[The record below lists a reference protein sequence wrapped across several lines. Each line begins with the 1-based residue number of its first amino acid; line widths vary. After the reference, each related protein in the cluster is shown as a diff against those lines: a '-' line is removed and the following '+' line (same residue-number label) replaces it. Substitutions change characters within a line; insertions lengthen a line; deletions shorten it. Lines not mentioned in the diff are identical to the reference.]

1 MEDNQINILVFSP
14 SEIIIRGLGSII
26 SEAGFDYIP
35 LKKADDLLDYP
46 HLLGLV
52 LVIISQ
58 ESYSENEQLI
68 EQFCHEATEIN
79 YLFIGENLN
88 LSNKININDSEI
100 IIQHKLQLELNHY
113 LEKHQAAHTQEL
125 SKREIEVLRL
135 VALGNT
141 NKEIAD
147 NLSISTHT
155 VISHR
160 KNLSEKTGVKTI
172 SGLTMYAV
180 IKQIIDINDIKTDNL
195 K

>member
-1 MEDNQINILVFSP
+1 MEDNQINILIFSP
-14 SEIIIRGLGSII
+14 SEIILRGLGSII

-35 LKKADDLLDYP
+35 LRKADDLFDYP
-46 HLLGLV
+46 HLLGFV

-58 ESYSENEQLI
+58 ESYSENVRLI
-68 EQFCHEATEIN
+68 EQFCHEAAEIS

-88 LSNKININDSEI
+88 PGNKINLNDSETI
-100 IIQHKLQLELNHY
+100 VQHKIQLEVNSY
-113 LEKHQAAHTQEL
+113 LDKHQTTHTQEL

-180 IKQIIDINDIKTDNL
+180 IKQIVDIKDINTDSL